1 MQPHG
6 HWGLRNAIERWCR
19 SAMSLCS
26 STTGCPG
33 PHPGHPLFMHAAD
46 NGQDD
51 IQWPLRVE
59 ASKGITRDGG
69 GDANLS
75 LPVV

>member
-1 MQPHG
+1 
-6 HWGLRNAIERWCR
+6 
-19 SAMSLCS
+19 
-26 STTGCPG
+26 
-33 PHPGHPLFMHAAD
+33 MHAAD

-69 GDANLS
+69 DANLS